1 MSLRSTFIGIALII
15 VLGGGGLYVLQ
26 SYFGREAQMRSS
38 ERTFLAEHAAGSTV
52 PVSTPSEAP
61 AILGD
66 DPPELARSSPQEPMT
81 LDSWYA
87 DAGVAEGPVDTTPED
102 KSYLINDA
110 KPLIDIETD

>member
-15 VLGGGGLYVLQ
+15 VLCGGGLYVLQ

-38 ERTFLAEHAAGSTV
+38 ERTFLAEHTAGSTL
-52 PVSTPSEAP
+52 PGSTPREAP
-61 AILGD
+61 AMLGNV
-66 DPPELARSSPQEPMT
+66 PPELARSSPQEPMT

>member
-1 MSLRSTFIGIALII
+1 MSLRSAFIGITLII
-15 VLGGGGLYVLQ
+15 ALCGGGLYVLQ

-38 ERTFLAEHAAGSTV
+38 ERTFLAEHVAGSAV
-52 PVSTPSEAP
+52 PDSTQSDAP

-66 DPPELARSSPQEPMT
+66 VPPELARSSPQEPMT

-87 DAGVAEGPVDTTPED
+87 DAGAAEGPVDTTPED

-110 KPLIDIETD
+110 KPLIDVETD

>member
-1 MSLRSTFIGIALII
+1 MSLRSAFIGIALII
-15 VLGGGGLYVLQ
+15 ALCGGGLYVLQ

-38 ERTFLAEHAAGSTV
+38 ERTFLAEHGAGFTM

-66 DPPELARSSPQEPMT
+66 VPPELARSSPQEPIS

-87 DAGVAEGPVDTTPED
+87 DAGATEGPVDTTPED
-102 KSYLINDA
+102 KGYLINDA